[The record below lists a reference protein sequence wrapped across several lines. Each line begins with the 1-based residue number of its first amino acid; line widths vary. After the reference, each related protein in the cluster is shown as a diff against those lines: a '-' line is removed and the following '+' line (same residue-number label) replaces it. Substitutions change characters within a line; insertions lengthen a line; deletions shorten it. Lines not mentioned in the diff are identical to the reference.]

1 MIGVREATVPEIA
14 AWRDDWRARLESWH
28 GAADVPA
35 DWVSQ
40 QAEGR
45 MANYARRPRPARS
58 HSPSTKRSLGSW
70 RFRPPMRTGYGA
82 ALIDDIWI
90 AEQHRRKGYATE
102 AILWAEHW
110 AQAAGATALW
120 ATTDPGEPA
129 HAGLFRGYPVRAHQ
143 MIKKLTEPGQ
153 LQDGLEGRPMSES
166 EYAGWRAELVR
177 GYAADMANSGT
188 LPDAQA
194 ATQAAAQADQL
205 LPDGLRTANQS
216 FLCLYANGEAVA
228 TNWLCHHRGPGISWV
243 YGVEVSA
250 EHRGNGYGRAAMLI
264 GEAAALDASDTHLA
278 LNVFGHNDVAIRLY
292 DSMGY
297 RRYEDGRS
305 IAL

>member
-28 GAADVPA
+28 GTADVPA
-35 DWVSQ
+35 DWASQ

-45 MANYARRPRPARS
+45 MANYSAAAQAGTFALTLNDAVIGIMALSAADEAGVRS
-58 HSPSTKRSLGSW
+58 G
-70 RFRPPMRTGYGA
+70 
-82 ALIDDIWI
+82 LIDDIWI
-90 AEQHRRKGYATE
+90 AEQHRRNGHGTE
-102 AILWAEHW
+102 AIAWAEQW
-110 AQAAGATALW
+110 AQAAGAAALW
-120 ATTDPGEPA
+120 ATTDPSEPA
-129 HAGLFRGYPVRAHQ
+129 HAGLFRRYPVRAYQ
-143 MIKKLTEPGQ
+143 MIKKLTEPDKLAG
-153 LQDGLEGRPMSES
+153 GLEGRPMSGP

-194 ATQAAAQADQL
+194 ATQAAAQADLL
-205 LPDGLRTANQS
+205 LPNGLRTPNQS
-216 FLCLYANGEAVA
+216 FLCLYANGAVVA

-250 EHRGNGYGRAAMLI
+250 GHRGNGYGRAAMII
-264 GEAAALDASDTHLA
+264 GERAALDAGDTHLA
-278 LNVFGHNDVAIRLY
+278 LNVFGHNDVAIGLY

>member
-1 MIGVREATVPEIA
+1 MISVREATVPETA
-14 AWRDDWRARLESWH
+14 AWRDGWRARLESWH

-35 DWVSQ
+35 AWVSQ
-40 QAEGR
+40 QADGL
-45 MANYARRPRPARS
+45 MANFIAAAQCGTFALTVDGAVVGIMALSAAVEDGVR
-58 HSPSTKRSLGSW
+58 
-70 RFRPPMRTGYGA
+70 A

-90 AEQHRRKGYATE
+90 AEQHRRKGHAAE
-102 AILWAEHW
+102 AIAWAEHW
-110 AQAAGATALW
+110 AQAADATALW
-120 ATTDPGEPA
+120 ASTDPTEPA
-129 HAGLFRGYPVRAHQ
+129 HAALFRSYPVRAHQ
-143 MIKKLTEPGQ
+143 MIKKLTEPDK
-153 LQDGLEGRPMSES
+153 LADGLEGRPMSEA
-166 EYAGWRAELVR
+166 EFAGWRTELVR

-216 FLCLYANGEAVA
+216 FLCLHANGAAVA
-228 TNWLCHHRGPGISWV
+228 TNWVCHHRGPGISWV
-243 YGVEVSA
+243 YSVEVSP
-250 EHRGNGYGRAAMLI
+250 ERRGKGYGRAAMII
-264 GEAAALDASDTHLA
+264 GERAALEAGDTHLA

-292 DSMGY
+292 DGMGY

>member
-1 MIGVREATVPEIA
+1 MIVVREATAPEIA
-14 AWRDDWRARLESWH
+14 AWRDNWRARLESWH

-45 MANYARRPRPARS
+45 MANYATADQ
-58 HSPSTKRSLGSW
+58 
-70 RFRPPMRTGYGA
+70 TGTFALTLDEAVVGVMALSAAAEDGVRA

-90 AEQHRRKGYATE
+90 AEQHRCKGYGTE
-102 AILWAEHW
+102 AIVWAEHW

-120 ATTDPGEPA
+120 ATTDPSEQA
-129 HAGLFRGYPVRAHQ
+129 HAGLFRRYPVRAHQ
-143 MIKKLTEPGQ
+143 MIKKLTEPGR
-153 LQDGLEGRPMSES
+153 LRNGLAGRPMSEP
-166 EYAGWRAELVR
+166 EYADWRAELVR

-250 EHRGNGYGRAAMLI
+250 EHRGKGYGRAAMVI
-264 GEAAALDASDTHLA
+264 GETAALDAGDTHLA
-278 LNVFGHNDVAIRLY
+278 LNVFGHNEVAIGLY

-297 RRYEDGRS
+297 HRYEDGRS

>member
-14 AWRDDWRARLESWH
+14 AWRDDWRARLEYWH

-35 DWVSQ
+35 DWANQ

-45 MANYARRPRPARS
+45 MANYA
-58 HSPSTKRSLGSW
+58 T
-70 RFRPPMRTGYGA
+70 A
-82 ALIDDIWI
+82 AQAGTFALTLNDAVVGIMALSAADEDGIRAGFIDDIWI
-90 AEQHRRKGYATE
+90 AEQHRRKGHAAE
-102 AILWAEHW
+102 AIAWAEQW
-110 AQAAGATALW
+110 AQAADATALW
-120 ATTDPGEPA
+120 ASTDPTEPA
-129 HAGLFRGYPVRAHQ
+129 HAALFRSYPVRAHQ
-143 MIKKLTEPGQ
+143 MIKKLTEPDK
-153 LQDGLEGRPMSES
+153 LADGLEGRPMSEA
-166 EYAGWRAELVR
+166 EFAGWCAELVR
-177 GYAADMANSGT
+177 GYAADLANSGT

-216 FLCLYANGEAVA
+216 FLCLHANGEAVA
-228 TNWLCHHRGPGISWV
+228 TNWVCHRRGPGISWV
-243 YGVEVSA
+243 YGVEVSP
-250 EHRGNGYGRAAMLI
+250 ERRGKGYGRAAMII
-264 GEAAALDASDTHLA
+264 GERAALEAGDTHLA

-292 DSMGY
+292 ESMGY